1 MHMHGIQSNQNF
13 QVNPAYVARAEARRE
28 AARTRAKLRS
38 EASAL
43 ANDVGDEEG
52 FVVSL
57 RERGDPRQQSG
68 QEEAEDQS
76 NQRHSTEQQT
86 ATSADETFS
95 DYA

>member
-1 MHMHGIQSNQNF
+1 MHVHGIQSNQNL
-13 QVNPAYVARAEARRE
+13 QVNPTWVAHAEARRE
-28 AARTRAKLRS
+28 AERTRAKLRS

-57 RERGDPRQQSG
+57 RERDDSREQSG
-68 QEEAEDQS
+68 QQDAEDQS
-76 NQRHSTEQQT
+76 SQRHTTEQQA